1 MINPLNSYPL
11 ILLSVRYS
19 TLYFLHSHLLYIF
32 CFNRVKILLCQPY
45 TRRNAPTQPTLTI
58 TVNFTDFLML
68 LIIEHLPWIRIS
80 VENLDF

>member
-19 TLYFLHSHLLYIF
+19 ILYFLHSHLLYIF

-45 TRRNAPTQPTLTI
+45 TRRNVPTLPTLPI
-58 TVNFTDFLML
+58 TVNFTDFLMML
-68 LIIEHLPWIRIS
+68 FIKHLSSIKIS
-80 VENLDF
+80 DENLDF